1 MAANKEEDQMIMAF
15 MVDDGKD
22 VDPVSGNEVPP
33 GSLAK
38 EVRDDIPAQLSEGE
52 YVVPA
57 DVLRF
62 YGMKFF
68 EDLRENAKIELARM
82 EAEGRIGGQ
91 PVDAAVGGYMTG
103 QPTQSTTP
111 DPYEQQR
118 MMYRQGAPV
127 AMGNAGYSPGGTVGS
142 NILNPT
148 VSAVASALPA
158 VVNPAN
164 STGNAANTN
173 INTNIPKPIELDGVT
188 YMPPSNYY
196 VGSSLFGSAPSLK
209 PPFTPV
215 TLYGP
220 NGEIVEAKTQAEY
233 DKYISEGYKTTQTI
247 TEQEPIAYES
257 DNEDINQ
264 EVANLTTISQQQER
278 EDYAKDFESA
288 LAGTASDKTYI
299 NIYENLASQQATLTG
314 MAAMNPMVAPVILK
328 TLADRKKLNA
338 ALEKKYG
345 ANWKTDPKYA
355 DLAAKFKEIDEMS
368 MADRLKAGFGKFKE
382 DMSNIFKGKSLEE
395 KAQDYQPE
403 YSVYGLSMGGP
414 QPTVEQI
421 SAAIGDNANLSGII
435 NTDSGFVAMLTPQEQ
450 RNFDAAVRMGNGS
463 VARHYAIIN
472 ASRIKRLLRDGLDG
486 LNKGERE
493 KLGLDK
499 PITTTTPANVLPD
512 EEPPSGSQQ
521 AQDNQ
526 STAADILEQLQEDK
540 PNIIASSSTPAETA
554 DNIAELETALSAS
567 SQNPSGQI
575 SLKDGGLASKPKN
588 KKNKK

>member
-1 MAANKEEDQMIMAF
+1 MAVNKEEDQMIMAF

-91 PVDAAVGGYMTG
+91 PIDAAVGGYMTG

-127 AMGNAGYSPGGTVGS
+127 AMGNAGYDNGGTVGS
-142 NILNPT
+142 SILNPT
-148 VSAVASALPA
+148 VSSVASALPS
-158 VVNPAN
+158 VINPV
-164 STGNAANTN
+164 NAANTN
-173 INTNIPKPIELDGVT
+173 INTNIPKPIVKDGMT

-196 VGSSLFGSAPSLK
+196 VGSSLFGPAPSLA

-220 NGEIVEAKTQAEY
+220 NGEIVTANTQAEY
-233 DKYISEGYKTTQTI
+233 DSYISQDYKTTQTI
-247 TEQEPIAYES
+247 TEEPTVTGS

-278 EDYAKDFESA
+278 EDYAKNFESA
-288 LAGTASDKTYI
+288 LAGTASDETYI
-299 NIYENLASQQATLTG
+299 DIYKNLASQQATLTG
-314 MAAMNPMVAPVILK
+314 MSAMNPMVAPVILK

-355 DLAAKFKEIDEMS
+355 TLAAEFKKIDEMS

-382 DMSNIFKGKSLEE
+382 NMSDIFKDKEEE
-395 KAQDYQPE
+395 KYVPQ

-414 QPTVEQI
+414 QPTVQDLSDKIGFDI
-421 SAAIGDNANLSGII
+421 SDTGLNSNGHVTLLSE
-435 NTDSGFVAMLTPQEQ
+435 QEQ

-463 VARHYAIIN
+463 AARHYAIIN
-472 ASRIKRLLRDGLDG
+472 ASRIRRLLRDGLKKG
-486 LNKGERE
+486 LTDAERE

-499 PITTTTPANVLPD
+499 DPVITPVQP
-512 EEPPSGSQQ
+512 EPPVAEGGGDDGDSGFYGGS
-521 AQDNQ
+521 A
-526 STAADILEQLQEDK
+526 E
-540 PNIIASSSTPAETA
+540 AETA
-554 DNIAELETALSAS
+554 LIQDESLSDEEFFEQFEASPAGQAIAEVADDTPEMVNDET
-567 SQNPSGQI
+567 I
-575 SLKDGGLASKPKN
+575 
-588 KKNKK
+588 

>member
-1 MAANKEEDQMIMAF
+1 MAVNKEEDQMIMAF

-91 PVDAAVGGYMTG
+91 PIDAAVGGYMTG

-127 AMGNAGYSPGGTVGS
+127 AMGNAGYDNGGTVGS
-142 NILNPT
+142 SILNPT
-148 VSAVASALPA
+148 VSSVASALPS
-158 VVNPAN
+158 VINPV
-164 STGNAANTN
+164 NAANTN
-173 INTNIPKPIELDGVT
+173 INTNIPKPIVKDGMT

-196 VGSSLFGSAPSLK
+196 VGSSLFGPAPSLA

-220 NGEIVEAKTQAEY
+220 NGEIVTANTQAEY
-233 DKYISEGYKTTQTI
+233 DSYISQDYKTTQTI
-247 TEQEPIAYES
+247 IEEPTVTGS

-278 EDYAKDFESA
+278 EDYAKNFESA
-288 LAGTASDKTYI
+288 LAGTASDETYI
-299 NIYENLASQQATLTG
+299 DIYKNLASQQATLTG
-314 MAAMNPMVAPVILK
+314 MSAMNPMVAPVILK

-355 DLAAKFKEIDEMS
+355 TLAAEFKKIDEMS

-382 DMSNIFKGKSLEE
+382 NMSDIFKDKEEE
-395 KAQDYQPE
+395 KYVPQ

-414 QPTVEQI
+414 QPTVQDLSDKIGFDI
-421 SAAIGDNANLSGII
+421 SDTGLNSNGHVTLLSE
-435 NTDSGFVAMLTPQEQ
+435 QEQ

-463 VARHYAIIN
+463 AARHYAIIN
-472 ASRIKRLLRDGLDG
+472 ASRIRRLLRDGLKKG
-486 LNKGERE
+486 LTDAERE

-499 PITTTTPANVLPD
+499 DPVITPVQP
-512 EEPPSGSQQ
+512 EPPVAEGGGDDGDSGFYGGS
-521 AQDNQ
+521 A
-526 STAADILEQLQEDK
+526 E
-540 PNIIASSSTPAETA
+540 AETA
-554 DNIAELETALSAS
+554 LIQDESLSDEEFFEQFEASPAGQAIAEVADDTPEMVNDET
-567 SQNPSGQI
+567 I
-575 SLKDGGLASKPKN
+575 
-588 KKNKK
+588 

>member
-1 MAANKEEDQMIMAF
+1 MAVNKEEDQMIMAF

-142 NILNPT
+142 SILSPTFNPGD
-148 VSAVASALPA
+148 P
-158 VVNPAN
+158 
-164 STGNAANTN
+164 TGNAANTN
-173 INTNIPKPIELDGVT
+173 INTNIPKPIVQDGIT

-196 VGSSLFGSAPSLK
+196 VGSSLFGTAPSLK

-278 EDYAKDFESA
+278 EQYAKDFESA
-288 LAGTASDKTYI
+288 LAGTASDETYI
-299 NIYENLASQQATLTG
+299 DIYGNLASQQATLTG
-314 MAAMNPMVAPVILK
+314 MSAMNPMVAPVILK

-368 MADRLKAGFGKFKE
+368 MADRLKAGFGQFKE
-382 DMSNIFKGKSLEE
+382 DMSNIFKDKKEE
-395 KAQDYQPE
+395 EYAPQ
-403 YSVYGLSMGGP
+403 YSVYGLSMGGEM
-414 QPTVEQI
+414 PTVEQI
-421 SAAIGDNANLSGII
+421 STAIGDNANLSGII

-512 EEPPSGSQQ
+512 EEPPSSSQQ

-526 STAADILEQLQEDK
+526 AAASTALQNLQDNTASYLEAAAAGGEENVAATQQ
-540 PNIIASSSTPAETA
+540 NI
-554 DNIAELETALSAS
+554 DDLETALSAG
-567 SQNPSGQI
+567 SQNPSGTL
-575 SLKDGGLASKPKN
+575 SLKDGGLASKPKK